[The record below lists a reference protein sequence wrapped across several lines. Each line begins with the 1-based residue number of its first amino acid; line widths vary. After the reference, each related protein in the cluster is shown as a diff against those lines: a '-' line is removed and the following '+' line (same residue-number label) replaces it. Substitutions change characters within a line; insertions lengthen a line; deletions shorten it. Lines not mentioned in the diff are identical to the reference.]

1 MLRNLFSFSTYIC
14 KEANKIAWHLTW
26 IFSYLTTEFLTY
38 YSMTLRT
45 KIFSL
50 ETIVHIIYKS
60 EIKSDSQ
67 VNYGIFF
74 L

>member
-1 MLRNLFSFSTYIC
+1 
-14 KEANKIAWHLTW
+14 
-26 IFSYLTTEFLTY
+26 
-38 YSMTLRT
+38 MTLRT

-50 ETIVHIIYKS
+50 ETILHIIHKS